1 MIRGAG
7 IICKPIPEMVAAVVP
22 PLREWLH
29 ARKIETL
36 VDVQTATTLSADG
49 SGCAREDMAGKVD
62 LLIVLGGDGTLL
74 AAARALHGHL
84 IPILAVNLG
93 GLGFLT
99 SVTLDELYPV
109 LESVLAGKHRTTDR
123 MMLDAKIV
131 HQNKPPVVQCALN
144 DAVANKAALAR
155 MLDFDVS
162 VDGSHVGRY
171 RAAAPLFDFDVS
183 VDGSHVGRYRADG
196 LIVATPTGSTAY
208 SLAAGGP
215 IIHPALDAF
224 VITPICPHMLTNRPL
239 VVPDTA
245 RVELDFVEVGEQG
258 FLTLDGQIGFQLEPK
273 DRVVITKSASK
284 VQFVNPPRLT
294 YYEILRSKLRWGE
307 R

>member
-49 SGCAREDMAGKVD
+49 SACAREDMAGKVD

-155 MLDFDVS
+155 ML
-162 VDGSHVGRY
+162 
-171 RAAAPLFDFDVS
+171 DFDVS

>member
-1 MIRGAG
+1 MIRSAG
-7 IICKPIPEMVAAVVP
+7 IICKPIPEMVASVVP
-22 PLREWLH
+22 PLREWLR
-29 ARKIETL
+29 ARKIETYI
-36 VDVQTATTLSADG
+36 DPRTATTFGSNESALT
-49 SGCAREDMAGKVD
+49 REEMATKVD

-74 AAARALHGHL
+74 AAARAVHGHKV
-84 IPILAVNLG
+84 PILAVNLG

-99 SVTLDELYPV
+99 SVTLDDLYPV
-109 LESVLAGKHRTTDR
+109 LESVLAGTHRASER
-123 MMLDAKIV
+123 MMLDAEII
-131 HQNKPPVVQCALN
+131 HYNKPAEVQCALN

-155 MLDFDVS
+155 MLDFDVA
-162 VDGSHVGRY
+162 VDGN
-171 RAAAPLFDFDVS
+171 
-183 VDGSHVGRYRADG
+183 HVGRYRADG

-245 RVELDFVEVGEQG
+245 KVELDFIEIGDPV
-258 FLTLDGQIGFQLEPK
+258 FLTLDGQIGFQLEPR
-273 DRVVITKSASK
+273 DRVVITKSKFK
-284 VQFVNPPRLT
+284 VQFVSPPRLT

>member
-1 MIRGAG
+1 MIRSAG
-7 IICKPIPEMVAAVVP
+7 IICKPIPEMVATVVP
-22 PLREWLH
+22 PLREWLR
-29 ARKIETL
+29 ARKIETFI
-36 VDVQTATTLSADG
+36 DPRTATTLGTNGSALT
-49 SGCAREDMAGKVD
+49 REEMAAKVE

-74 AAARALHGHL
+74 AAARAVHGHK

-109 LESVLAGKHRTTDR
+109 LESVLDGKHRTSER
-123 MMLDAKIV
+123 MMLDAEII
-131 HQNKPPVVQCALN
+131 HHSKPAETQCALN

-155 MLDFDVS
+155 MLDFDVA
-162 VDGSHVGRY
+162 VDGNR
-171 RAAAPLFDFDVS
+171 
-183 VDGSHVGRYRADG
+183 VGRYRADG

-245 RVELDFVEVGEQG
+245 KVELDFVEIGDPV

-273 DRVVITKSASK
+273 DRVVITKSKAK
-284 VQFVNPPRLT
+284 VQFVSPPRLT